1 MPVLLFH
8 TPYLSLYSVNLLPF
22 MKQSVNIRNHNYVF
36 ESVCDK
42 AFERNSRR
50 AELKAKFHL
59 VFTTKVALLLALVIT
74 GADPSQV
81 LHPSSPFMRAANDM
95 WDFMTGTYYKYGQE
109 LIFHT
114 FDPRPMVGDTWIAI
128 TYYKREN
135 HRPVMITYY
144 NDGHTKV
151 EDMELLNNLCR

>member
-1 MPVLLFH
+1 
-8 TPYLSLYSVNLLPF
+8 
-22 MKQSVNIRNHNYVF
+22 MKQSVNIRGHNYVF

-74 GADPSQV
+74 GADRSKV

-109 LIFHT
+109 LIFYT
-114 FDPRPMVGDTWIAI
+114 FDPRPMVGDDWIAI

-135 HRPVMITYY
+135 HRPVQITYF
-144 NDGHTKV
+144 NDGTTDV
-151 EDMELLNNLCR
+151 CDMQLRANSIKQYNKKHAHYEKA